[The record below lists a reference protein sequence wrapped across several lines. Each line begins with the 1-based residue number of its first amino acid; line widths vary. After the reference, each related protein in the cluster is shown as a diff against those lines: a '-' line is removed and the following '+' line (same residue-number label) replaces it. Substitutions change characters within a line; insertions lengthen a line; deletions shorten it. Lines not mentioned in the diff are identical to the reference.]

1 MTRPLRL
8 EYQGAVYHVMARG
21 QERGAIYREDGD
33 RERFLDELS
42 RVVVEQRW
50 VVHGY
55 CLMTNHYHLLVETP
69 EANLSTGMQLL
80 NGRYSQAFNVQWS
93 RKGHLFEDRYK
104 AIVVEKESYLLELCR
119 YVVLNPVRARMVRS
133 PREWRWSNYRA
144 TSGEAGTPGFLD
156 VGWTLEQFG
165 TEASQAREGYRR
177 FVAEG
182 QGAGSPMDGVTG
194 QVFLGGAEFVLEM
207 RRRLDAEGVELP
219 RAIPRAQRQVG
230 FRGLDEVIAAVAEE
244 LGIAEEELSE
254 AWRRG
259 DERAVAVTLARRLT
273 GASGVEIGKRFGVTS
288 ARVSQL
294 VRKVEE
300 SKDPKLT
307 RCVSRIEDRFRRG
320 PGRRGSTFG

>member
-1 MTRPLRL
+1 MARPLRL
-8 EYQGAVYHVMARG
+8 EYPGAVYHVMARG

-55 CLMTNHYHLLVETP
+55 CLMTNHDHLLVETP

-119 YVVLNPVRARMVRS
+119 YVVLNPVRAPDGALASGVALEQL
-133 PREWRWSNYRA
+133 PR
-144 TSGEAGTPGFLD
+144 D
-156 VGWTLEQFG
+156 VGRG
-165 TEASQAREGYRR
+165 RDARVPR
-177 FVAEG
+177 
-182 QGAGSPMDGVTG
+182 
-194 QVFLGGAEFVLEM
+194 
-207 RRRLDAEGVELP
+207 GVELP

-230 FRGLDEVIAAVAEE
+230 FFGLAEVIAAVAEE

-307 RCVSRIEDRFRRG
+307 RCVSRIEDRLRRG
-320 PGRRGSTFG
+320 PRRRGSTVG